1 MKKTII
7 PRLRRTA
14 YLSGL
19 IGAMV
24 FLGATVPASA
34 QIGDPELGE
43 RVWREISNCADCHGW
58 AGDGVPDIPQ
68 EQGADLRESLL
79 TPEFAFEVI
88 RCGRPG
94 TAMPAFRR
102 NTWSEIIPCYGMTEP
117 MAPGM
122 QPERSESPLSDRFI
136 EALVAFVF
144 QDFVGQGPVT
154 HEYCVGVF
162 GDDSLR
168 CNRYPAAAEVGVDAG
183 DEPAPAEPAEPAP
196 AEPAEAAPMPR
207 PDHDG

>member
-1 MKKTII
+1 MRNTITLGR
-7 PRLRRTA
+7 PRTS
-14 YLSGL
+14 YFVGL
-19 IGAMV
+19 IAALVMG
-24 FLGATVPASA
+24 GTIGPAAA
-34 QIGDPELGE
+34 QVGDPELGE

-68 EQGADLRESLL
+68 EQGADLRESFL
-79 TPEFAFEVI
+79 TPELAFEVI

-94 TAMPAFRR
+94 TAMPSFRR

-144 QDFVGQGPVT
+144 QDFAGQGPVT
-154 HEYCVGVF
+154 REYCVGVF
-162 GDDSLR
+162 GDDSVR
-168 CNRYPAAAEVGVDAG
+168 CNRYPAAAEIGAG
-183 DEPAPAEPAEPAP
+183 DDGDDPAPA
-196 AEPAEAAPMPR
+196 AEPAEAEPMPR